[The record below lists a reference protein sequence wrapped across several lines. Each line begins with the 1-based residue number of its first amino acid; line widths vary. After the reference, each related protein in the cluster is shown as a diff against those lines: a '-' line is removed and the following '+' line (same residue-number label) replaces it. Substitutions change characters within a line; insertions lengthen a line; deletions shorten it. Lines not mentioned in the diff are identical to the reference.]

1 MNKTIRIGKQ
11 EVGGLRTFVVAEIG
25 SNHMQDLQRAKAHID
40 AARAAGADAVKFQS
54 IQLDA
59 LYFDPD
65 PDTRLF
71 IRKLEMDERW
81 HQILK
86 DYCDEREMVFFS
98 SPTYLRAVD
107 VMEAVDVALYKLA
120 SAQVGTFPQLVKKVA
135 CTGKPVL
142 CSTGLVT
149 LRGVEQ
155 LVQVFRE
162 CGNDQFIV
170 LHCNS
175 LYPTPPARV
184 HLPLMLA
191 YAQWFG
197 NPVGFSDH
205 TLDIHIPIAAAALGA
220 KVIEKHFTL
229 DSTLPSPDA
238 AFALEPDRFAEMV
251 RGIRAVEEAVQ
262 GSARVDIDPEAR
274 RFKDSIRTRLVL
286 KHEKKAGARFSAAD
300 FVFLRHHEG
309 IDCRDLD
316 FILERQAKARGD
328 LPARTLLAW
337 GQVCF

>member
-1 MNKTIRIGKQ
+1 MNKIIRIGDH

-40 AARAAGADAVKFQS
+40 AARTAGADAVKFQS
-54 IQLDA
+54 IQLEA

-71 IRKLEMDERW
+71 IQKLEMEERW

-86 DYCDEREMVFFS
+86 DYCDELGIVFFS
-98 SPTYLRAVD
+98 SPTYLRAVE
-107 VMEAVDVALYKLA
+107 VMEEVDVALYKLA
-120 SAQVGTFPQLVKKVA
+120 SAQIGTFPQLVKRVA
-135 CTGKPVL
+135 RTGKPVL
-142 CSTGLVT
+142 FSTGLVT
-149 LRGVEQ
+149 LPGVER
-155 LVQVFRE
+155 LVQVFRA

-184 HLPLMLA
+184 HLPLILA
-191 YAQWFG
+191 YAQCFG

-205 TLDIHIPIAAAALGA
+205 TLDIHIPIAAVALGA
-220 KVIEKHFTL
+220 RVIEKHFTL

-251 RGIRAVEEAVQ
+251 RGIRAVEEAVR
-262 GSARVDIDPEAR
+262 GEARFGVDPEAQ
-274 RFKDSIRTRLVL
+274 RFRDSIRTRLVL
-286 KHEKKAGARFSAAD
+286 KHEKKAGAHFSAAD
-300 FVFLRHHEG
+300 FMFLRHHEG

-316 FILERQAKARGD
+316 FILERQGKARED
-328 LPARTLLAW
+328 LPAKSLLTW
-337 GQVCF
+337 EQVCF